1 MTEANLLLQTDARG
15 VATLTMNRP
24 ALHNAFDDQLIAALT
39 TRLRELASDNS
50 VRVVILAG
58 SGRSFS
64 AGADLNWMQ
73 RMASYTEADN
83 LKDARALGEL
93 MRTLDTLPKPTIARV
108 HGSAFAGGMGLVS
121 CCDVAIGVP
130 GALFALTEARLGLT
144 PAVISP
150 YVVRAMGARLAR
162 RYFLTAE
169 RFNADDAL
177 RMGILHAIVADAE
190 LDSALEAL
198 VADLL
203 KGGPISLAVT
213 KDLIASVARE
223 PLGGDL
229 IDDTAQRIARLR
241 VSAEGQE
248 GIAAFLQKRP
258 PSWNR
263 TQ

>member
-58 SGRSFS
+58 SGKSFS

-203 KGGPISLAVT
+203 KGGPTSLAVT
-213 KDLIASVARE
+213 KDLIATVARE
-223 PLGGDL
+223 PLEGDL